1 VGLRRAG
8 EGWDV
13 TLHGPRGEETVR
25 AKVVIGADGVES
37 MVGRGAGLDTRVP
50 SRDMESCAQYVVSN
64 IAFDPDALYLHFGET
79 IAPHGYAWIFPKG
92 VGVANVGL
100 GVIALKAQGRTARD
114 YLDAYVARRY
124 PEGAISGSTVGG
136 VIVGTTL
143 KRTVTDGLMLVGD
156 AAHQVN
162 PLSGGGIINAM
173 KAGRIAGRHAAEA
186 IRAGDTSARRLE
198 ACHAEWLALL
208 GEDHRL
214 YYRIKETLNTFDDA
228 FFNALARTVGGIP
241 ADKRRVV
248 LGAKLIDW
256 ERGPLG
262 DPEFV
267 LLIDNDQ
274 PEFAKTHVFLDQCL
288 CADHQVD
295 LARFHFQKGGIDHE
309 FAVDAPHPHGAHG
322 PLERDAGDG
331 QRPGGGVDGQHVGLV
346 HAVSGEHVDDDLD
359 LVHEV
364 IGKERPQ
371 GPVGEA
377 ARERF
382 TVTGPS
388 LAFNESAGKFSRGI

>member
-1 VGLRRAG
+1 MRKTDVLVVGGGPGGCVAAWHAARAGRGLDVLLVERDRAIGAPVRCAEGVGGPGLREFLDPAGAPWVSREIARIVFVAPDDTEATVEARDHAFILDRTRFEPALADEARRAGAEIRIATEAVGLRRAG
-8 EGWDV
+8 EAWDV

-25 AKVVIGADGVES
+25 ATVVIGADGVES

-64 IAFDPDALYLHFGET
+64 IGFDPDALYLHFGET

-143 KRTVTDGLMLVGD
+143 KRTVADGLMLVGD

-198 ACHAEWLALL
+198 ACHAEWMALL

-228 FFNALARTVGGIP
+228 FFNALARTVNGIAP
-241 ADKRRVV
+241 EKRSVGRVFAHALV
-248 LGAKLIDW
+248 KHPSLLPIAAKL
-256 ERGPLG
+256 
-262 DPEFV
+262 
-267 LLIDNDQ
+267 
-274 PEFAKTHVFLDQCL
+274 FL
-288 CADHQVD
+288 
-295 LARFHFQKGGIDHE
+295 
-309 FAVDAPHPHGAHG
+309 
-322 PLERDAGDG
+322 
-331 QRPGGGVDGQHVGLV
+331 
-346 HAVSGEHVDDDLD
+346 
-359 LVHEV
+359 
-364 IGKERPQ
+364 
-371 GPVGEA
+371 EA
-377 ARERF
+377 A
-382 TVTGPS
+382 
-388 LAFNESAGKFSRGI
+388 L